1 MGRLYCGDSNSHVR
15 VESFSSHISLTL
27 RTPALFIFGRVTRIG
42 HGMKYI
48 LRCPDKCPG
57 KRRRRLQNSYL
68 SMQERGGGKSR
79 QREWRTIRCSHC
91 ADCQYSQSPNFNRS
105 QIHRLRG
112 DELYRPISSQKLIPY
127 QPAPERV

>member
-27 RTPALFIFGRVTRIG
+27 RTPVLFIFGRVTRIG

-48 LRCPDKCPG
+48 LRCPDKCLG

-68 SMQERGGGKSR
+68 SMQERGGGAG
-79 QREWRTIRCSHC
+79 RESGGLSGAAIVLTVNT
-91 ADCQYSQSPNFNRS
+91 A
-105 QIHRLRG
+105 
-112 DELYRPISSQKLIPY
+112 
-127 QPAPERV
+127 RVQTSTGAR